1 MRSRCNLAIY
11 IAALFLLA
19 ACGDALDADKK
30 NFQNVLQSY
39 YDTHPVCT
47 AVPFT
52 LPLELRSGGDAVRK
66 RQLEPLVKAG
76 LITVETIHKNESAAP
91 GQEGPVEYLRYATA
105 ALGGNAIRKSANSF
119 LGGTDICFA
128 RRKVINIVSFT
139 KPGEV
144 MRMTVSRVTYD
155 YDLKD
160 IEPWAKT
167 AEIATA
173 FPQIGTMLP
182 KSGNQASDV
191 LALTKQGWKLERDVR

>member
-1 MRSRCNLAIY
+1 MRSHCNLAIC
-11 IAALFLLA
+11 IAAFFLLA

-47 AVPFT
+47 AVLFT
-52 LPLELRSGGDAVRK
+52 LPLELRSGGDAARK

-76 LITVETIHKNESAAP
+76 LITVETIQKNESA
-91 GQEGPVEYLRYATA
+91 GYLRYVPA
-105 ALGGNAIRKSANSF
+105 ALGGNAIRKGANSF

-128 RRKVINIVSFT
+128 RRKIINVASFT
-139 KPGEV
+139 EPGEV
-144 MRMTVSRVTYD
+144 MGVTVSRVTYD

-167 AEIATA
+167 AEIAAA
-173 FPQIGTMLP
+173 FPQIETMLA
-182 KSGNQASDV
+182 KSGNQAIDV
-191 LALTKQGWKLERDVR
+191 LVLTKQGWKLEHDVH

>member
-1 MRSRCNLAIY
+1 MRSRCNLVIC
-11 IAALFLLA
+11 IAAISLLA
-19 ACGDALDADKK
+19 ACGDAQDADKK

-52 LPLELRSGGDAVRK
+52 LPMELRSGGDSARK

-76 LITVETIHKNESAAP
+76 LISVETIQKNDSAAP
-91 GQEGPVEYLRYATA
+91 GQRGPVEYLRYAPT
-105 ALGGNAIRKSANSF
+105 ALGGNAIRKGANSF

-139 KPGEV
+139 KPAEV
-144 MRMTVSRVTYD
+144 LGVTLSRVTYD

-173 FPQIGTMLP
+173 FPQIGTTLA
-182 KSGNQASDV
+182 KSDNQTSDV
-191 LALTKQGWKLERDVR
+191 LLLTKQGWKLERDVR